1 MADFTKKV
9 EKERERLLQPGE
21 QVLGATMIQPK
32 GAFKKQAI
40 AGGVGGAVGAL
51 VAHKMTEKSGNG
63 ATGLASGMPAKR
75 LVAIVTDQRVLVVA
89 MGSML
94 NSLKDVAA
102 SWPRTHV
109 AGIDLVDEGKLVN
122 VLDFRFADG
131 TSVLVESVRAGNP
144 RSVVEAFSRLVPQPI
159 G

>member
-1 MADFTKKV
+1 MADFAKKV

-21 QVLGATMIQPK
+21 QLLGASMIQPK

-51 VAHKMTEKSGNG
+51 VAQKMSEKNG
-63 ATGLASGMPAKR
+63 KGAVGLAGGMPAKR
-75 LVAIVTDQRVLVVA
+75 LVAVVTDQRVLVVA
-89 MGSML
+89 LGSML
-94 NSLKDVAA
+94 NSLKDVEA

-109 AGIDLVDEGKLVN
+109 TGIDLVDEGKLVN
-122 VLDFRFADG
+122 VLGFRFADG
-131 TSVLVESVRAGNP
+131 SEVLVESVRAGNP
-144 RSVVEAFSRLVPQPI
+144 RSVVEAFARPVPQSV